1 VRFRPSGW
9 DQDEPGPLLPFGA
22 LGHYIVPCADQL
34 VNSKAIIMGT
44 WIKCT
49 NENGQDIYANLENAT
64 TIFRDEGRHRGTVIE
79 FLGSHDAV
87 VVRETPDQLLK
98 LAKGENP
105 N

>member
-1 VRFRPSGW
+1 M
-9 DQDEPGPLLPFGA
+9 GA
-22 LGHYIVPCADQL
+22 
-34 VNSKAIIMGT
+34 

-49 NENGQDIYANLENAT
+49 NENGQDIYPNLENAT

-87 VVRETPDQLLK
+87 VVRETPDQILK
-98 LAKGENP
+98 AKPENS